1 MADAAKQMNFADS
14 NDEPALVVITKDA
27 SGVARGSWFAAS
39 DAKVAKASAKAAG
52 SVAVAVKGPERMGLA
67 NRVPKGRIFDSGK
80 LFMPRIQGEVFEQL
94 LGFAPK
100 ADKAP
105 QLQLVASGDAD
116 KAGSTDK
123 GASSASDVSNIEGK
137 VPDEWSK
144 LGVGSLVLARDVEE
158 DSFFLSIIIGKAGP
172 TSFTLKWRDY
182 PDEPNFQRQVSDL
195 AMLHPK
201 VDIKQFDWESEE

>member
-1 MADAAKQMNFADS
+1 MADAAKQMNYADS
-14 NDEPALVVITKDA
+14 NDEPTLVVIARDA

-52 SVAVAVKGPERMGLA
+52 SVAVAVKGPDRMGLA

-80 LFMPRIQGEVFEQL
+80 LFMPRIQGEVFDQL

-100 ADKAP
+100 AHKAP
-105 QLQLVASGDAD
+105 QLQLVTSGDEA
-116 KAGSTDK
+116 KAKTPNEA
-123 GASSASDVSNIEGK
+123 ASAARGTSDIEGK

-158 DSFFLSIIIGKAGP
+158 ESFYLAVIIGKAGP
-172 TSFTLKWRDY
+172 INFTLRWRDY

-201 VDIKQFDWESEE
+201 VDLKQFDWEFEE

>member
-1 MADAAKQMNFADS
+1 MADAARQITYAGS
-14 NDEPALVVITKDA
+14 NDEPALVVITKDV

-52 SVAVAVKGPERMGLA
+52 SVAVVVKGTKIMGLA
-67 NRVPKGRIFDSGK
+67 QRVPKGRIFDSGK
-80 LFMPRIQGEVFEQL
+80 LFMPRIQGEVFDKL
-94 LGFAPK
+94 MGFAPQ

-105 QLQLVASGDAD
+105 QLQLVASSDAD
-116 KAGSTDK
+116 SAGSSSEASV
-123 GASSASDVSNIEGK
+123 ASSASVIEGK

-158 DSFFLSIIIGKAGP
+158 ESFYLAVIIGKTGP
-172 TSFTLKWRDY
+172 INFTLRWRDY
-182 PDEPNFQRQVSDL
+182 TDEPNFQRQVSDL

-201 VDIKQFDWESEE
+201 VDLNQFDWEYEE

>member
-14 NDEPALVVITKDA
+14 NDEPALVVIAKDA
-27 SGVARGSWFAAS
+27 GGVARGSWFAAS

-52 SVAVAVKGPERMGLA
+52 SATVAVKGPERMSLA

-80 LFMPRIQGEVFEQL
+80 LFMPRIQGEVFDQL
-94 LGFAPK
+94 MGFAPK

-116 KAGSTDK
+116 KAGLSGETSA
-123 GASSASDVSNIEGK
+123 ASSATAIEGK
-137 VPDEWSK
+137 LPDEWSK

-201 VDIKQFDWESEE
+201 VDLKQFDWESEE